1 MINIVGSH
9 EDPAKRKPGDKL
21 DWLLT
26 GEMAAKA
33 GIERRQL
40 IDMERSGKLPI
51 PPRYLVGKVP
61 HRLYPPEQQE
71 AVILAARRENAK
83 KANRAK
89 RRRS

>member
-26 GEMAAKA
+26 SEMAAKA

-71 AVILAARRENAK
+71 AVILAVRRKNAK
-83 KANRAK
+83 ADTAK

>member
-21 DWLLT
+21 NWLLT

-61 HRLYPPEQQE
+61 HRLYPPEQQG
-71 AVILAARRENAK
+71 AVIRAVRRENAK
-83 KANRAK
+83 ADTAK